1 MFVRPTEALRDG
13 DSHEI
18 AIAPP
23 DRHLYRVVVVV
34 VVVLSSVSIIIITMT
49 ITFCASARALGS
61 LQAAARTQN
70 PSSRIHHR
78 VRCQRDDT
86 TSTPATNS
94 SATAATSTRRAALLA
109 LGASVLAA
117 SSDVAAP
124 RPSLADAA
132 PGFETFYGSAS
143 PPTSYGGYGG
153 NAEEDAKYTFEYPS
167 GWKPAVPNKVEKG
180 TQGIDCRVSN
190 PRNKNQTITVV
201 TFGRAGEDN
210 KSFKLTDIETTVQG
224 FAGADY
230 DLQDAIAMETGRTNG
245 TREFNNEP
253 YYDIQIDSP
262 DVTYLITVTVNY
274 GKVFAL
280 FVKSPTKL
288 FQQDEEKL
296 RRIQDTFRTL

>member
-1 MFVRPTEALRDG
+1 MVSSTMLHQGLTPMATRSNAKGNSMGMEKSLARNATRRP
-13 DSHEI
+13 
-18 AIAPP
+18 
-23 DRHLYRVVVVV
+23 
-34 VVVLSSVSIIIITMT
+34 
-49 ITFCASARALGS
+49 S
-61 LQAAARTQN
+61 LTL
-70 PSSRIHHR
+70 
-78 VRCQRDDT
+78 VRCERT
-86 TSTPATNS
+86 PSTP
-94 SATAATSTRRAALLA
+94 SATSNTTRRSTLVS

-117 SSDVAAP
+117 SANLQARPAA
-124 RPSLADAA
+124 AEAA
-132 PGFETFYGSAS
+132 PGFETFFGAAT

-153 NAEEDAKYTFEYPS
+153 NADEDAKYTFEYPS
-167 GWKPAVPNKVEKG
+167 GWKPSVPNKVEKG

-245 TREFNNEP
+245 QREYNGEP

-280 FVKSPTKL
+280 FVKSPTRL
-288 FQQDEEKL
+288 FQQDEAKL

>member
-1 MFVRPTEALRDG
+1 MTIASCIPTR
-13 DSHEI
+13 
-18 AIAPP
+18 AIASIQGATRSQFKPS
-23 DRHLYRVVVVV
+23 R
-34 VVVLSSVSIIIITMT
+34 SSILRAHEADVHET
-49 ITFCASARALGS
+49 SAPTLDAL
-61 LQAAARTQN
+61 LN
-70 PSSRIHHR
+70 
-78 VRCQRDDT
+78 
-86 TSTPATNS
+86 
-94 SATAATSTRRAALLA
+94 TRRTTLALLA
-109 LGASVLAA
+109 ATLALPGTA
-117 SSDVAAP
+117 TLPA
-124 RPSLADAA
+124 LAEAA
-132 PGFETFYGSAS
+132 PGFETFYGAAT

-153 NAEEDAKYTFEYPS
+153 NADEDAKYTFEYPS

-230 DLQDAIAMETGRTNG
+230 DLQDAIALETGRKNEQ
-245 TREFNNEP
+245 REFNGEP

-288 FQQDEEKL
+288 FAQDEEKL
-296 RRIQDTFRTL
+296 RRIQETFRTL

>member
-1 MFVRPTEALRDG
+1 MNSAMTRRCSL
-13 DSHEI
+13 
-18 AIAPP
+18 AP
-23 DRHLYRVVVVV
+23 
-34 VVVLSSVSIIIITMT
+34 
-49 ITFCASARALGS
+49 
-61 LQAAARTQN
+61 
-70 PSSRIHHR
+70 
-78 VRCQRDDT
+78 VRCDASP
-86 TSTPATNS
+86 STPLKS
-94 SATAATSTRRAALLA
+94 SDSTRRTTLLS
-109 LGASVLAA
+109 LGASLLAA
-117 SSDVAAP
+117 SANYLIFPSSPAA
-124 RPSLADAA
+124 AAEAA
-132 PGFETFYGSAS
+132 PGFETFFGAAS

-153 NAEEDAKYTFEYPS
+153 NADEDAKYTFEYPS
-167 GWKPAVPNKVEKG
+167 GWKPSVPNKVEKG

-230 DLQDAIAMETGRTNG
+230 DLQDAIALETSRTNG
-245 TREFNNEP
+245 QREFNGEP

-280 FVKSPTKL
+280 FVKSPTRL

-296 RRIQDTFRTL
+296 RRIQETFRTQ

>member
-1 MFVRPTEALRDG
+1 MPALASDLRKTLEATVVKARELAERGARD
-13 DSHEI
+13 
-18 AIAPP
+18 
-23 DRHLYRVVVVV
+23 
-34 VVVLSSVSIIIITMT
+34 
-49 ITFCASARALGS
+49 AL
-61 LQAAARTQN
+61 
-70 PSSRIHHR
+70 
-78 VRCQRDDT
+78 
-86 TSTPATNS
+86 
-94 SATAATSTRRAALLA
+94 TALA
-109 LGASVLAA
+109 LGASEPFA
-117 SSDVAAP
+117 SMS
-124 RPSLADAA
+124 
-132 PGFETFYGSAS
+132 
-143 PPTSYGGYGG
+143 
-153 NAEEDAKYTFEYPS
+153 EEERKLRNRLRAHGRQLGDQRDPQ
-167 GWKPAVPNKVEKG
+167 KG

-230 DLQDAIAMETGRTNG
+230 DLQDAIALETGRTNG

-280 FVKSPTKL
+280 FVKTPTKL